1 MIISGKV
8 KAEQVFSALA
18 DMENKICSKVVAL
31 IYKIIFDPKNVSLLM
46 LKGERG
52 AFSRPWQTPVVPLA
66 KSVEQLVPYPCD
78 EEDCGMIILAWRGPS
93 AVQDL
98 YK

>member
-1 MIISGKV
+1 MLYLS
-8 KAEQVFSALA
+8 L
-18 DMENKICSKVVAL
+18 KINLFMV
-31 IYKIIFDPKNVSLLM
+31 
-46 LKGERG
+46 KGERG
-52 AFSRPWQTPVVPLA
+52 AFSRPWQTPVEPLA

-78 EEDCGMIILAWRGPS
+78 EEDCGMLILAWRGPS

>member
-18 DMENKICSKVVAL
+18 DMENKICTKV
-31 IYKIIFDPKNVSLLM
+31 IIISFKIPFHSFHST
-46 LKGERG
+46 LKGDRG
-52 AFSRPWQTPVVPLA
+52 PFSRPWQTPVEPLA

-78 EEDCGMIILAWRGPS
+78 EEDCGMFILAWRGPS
-93 AVQDL
+93 GVQDL

>member
-1 MIISGKV
+1 
-8 KAEQVFSALA
+8 
-18 DMENKICSKVVAL
+18 
-31 IYKIIFDPKNVSLLM
+31 M

-52 AFSRPWQTPVVPLA
+52 AFSRPWQTPVEPLA